1 MKKVDLSKIEQVD
14 VREIWDKE
22 DTDFT
27 PWLAQEENIER
38 LGLALGID
46 LIVVAEEEEVGPFR
60 ADILC
65 KDEATEDFVLIENQL
80 EKTDHK
86 HLGQL
91 LTYATG
97 LDAVTIVWIAKEFN
111 DEHRA
116 TLDWLNKITDEKH
129 NFFGVKIEILKID
142 DKMAPNFKVISQPND
157 WSKSISSAA
166 SKISTN
172 ELSDTKLKYLEFNN
186 QVCSTIKKNGSDK
199 LKLKKAR
206 PQMWHTY
213 PIGKYGTHLAHV
225 FNSRDKW
232 LRAEVYMHKD
242 KNIIKELSKE
252 KEQIEKEFGEKLE
265 WEFLPNRVA
274 SRIAIYRS
282 DVYLEKEDQWKDY
295 ISWVIGKLEKLH
307 DVFRKRLSN
316 LE

>member
-1 MKKVDLSKIEQVD
+1 M
-14 VREIWDKE
+14 
-22 DTDFT
+22 
-27 PWLAQEENIER
+27 
-38 LGLALGID
+38 
-46 LIVVAEEEEVGPFR
+46 
-60 ADILC
+60 
-65 KDEATEDFVLIENQL
+65 

-166 SKISTN
+166 SKISTD
-172 ELSDTKLKYLEFNN
+172 ELSDKKLKYLEFNN

-199 LKLKKAR
+199 LKLRKAR

-232 LRAEVYMHKD
+232 LRAEVYIHKD
-242 KNIIKELSKE
+242 KSIIEELSKE

-282 DVYLEKEDQWKDY
+282 DVYLEKEDQWEDY
-295 ISWVIGKLEKLH
+295 ISWVIEKLEKLH
-307 DVFRKRLSN
+307 DVFRKRLSD
-316 LE
+316 LA

>member
-1 MKKVDLSKIEQVD
+1 MKKIDLGKIEQVD

-46 LIVVAEEEEVGPFR
+46 LIVEAEEKEVGPFR

-65 KDEATEDFVLIENQL
+65 KDEATDEWVLIENQL

-97 LDAVTIVWIAKEFN
+97 LDAVSIVWIAKEFS

-129 NFFGVKIEILKID
+129 NFFGVKIEILKIE

-157 WSKSISSAA
+157 WSRSISSAA
-166 SKISTN
+166 SKISTD

-186 QVCSTIKKNGSDK
+186 QVCDEIKKRGSSK
-199 LKLKKAR
+199 LKLRKAR

-213 PIGKYGTHLAHV
+213 PIGKYGTHIAHV

-232 LRAEVYMHKD
+232 LRTEVYMHKD
-242 KNIIKELSKE
+242 KSIIEELSKE

-274 SRIAIYRS
+274 SRIAIYKS
-282 DVYLEKEDQWKDY
+282 DAHLEKEDQWKDY
-295 ISWVIGKLEKLH
+295 ISWVIEKLEKFH
-307 DVFRKRLSN
+307 DVFKNRLNN
-316 LE
+316 L